1 VVSLDATLQPMASAG
16 QRQGPITYTTPFLGT
31 LLPFPGRLAIARAQ
45 SFKLDPG
52 EAQGLGLSRG
62 WSSCHSKGIANVP
75 KRCVRESRRSGKRHA
90 THITMLAEKFMQ
102 DDVGNV
108 VAAVVDAA
116 VKGDMAAAKIILDRI
131 APARRG
137 RPVSFELPRIETP
150 ADIANALGAVAGAM
164 AEGELTPD
172 EAGAVAGVIEASAA
186 QSRQSSMK
194 KGSKS

>member
-1 VVSLDATLQPMASAG
+1 MFQKGVSGNPAG
-16 QRQGPITYTTPFLGT
+16 PAKGT
-31 LLPFPGRLAIARAQ
+31 
-45 SFKLDPG
+45 
-52 EAQGLGLSRG
+52 
-62 WSSCHSKGIANVP
+62 
-75 KRCVRESRRSGKRHA
+75 RH
-90 THITMLAEKFMQ
+90 TITMLAEKLMQ

-137 RPVSFELPRIETP
+137 RPVSFDLPRIETP

-172 EAGAVAGVIEASAA
+172 EANAVAGVIEFRRRAIETVEHEERLRKLEERNPGESAY
-186 QSRQSSMK
+186 
-194 KGSKS
+194 